1 MNDDEATFS
10 VEVPTEH
17 QKFLWSD
24 KYRPRKPRFFN
35 RVHTGFEWNKYNQTH
50 YDIDNPPPKIV
61 QGYKFNVSRMFVLKG
76 VPWIHKS
83 MHTYS
88 GTCSIYQQLAWDYL
102 QMSFLRKRAVYILK
116 LNSWICGFFF
126 NKYLYK
132 VFIYC
137 HVINQT
143 KVCLDC
149 ILL

>member
-61 QGYKFNVSRMFVLKG
+61 QGYKFNVSRMFVLKD

-83 MHTYS
+83 MHIQVHVASTS
-88 GTCSIYQQLAWDYL
+88 NLLETIFKM
-102 QMSFLRKRAVYILK
+102 MSFLKKRAVYILK
-116 LNSWICGFFF
+116 LKSWICGFFF